1 MPIGNK
7 NQAIPGGGTHHIA
20 VQTRDWD
27 ESLKFYRDLLGMT
40 PVVEFGTPERRILL
54 LDVGD
59 GSHIEIFQPKA
70 DTPTPGSAAAN
81 DPVIH
86 FALTTTD
93 LRGVLERVRA
103 AGCTVT
109 AEPRDITLPNGW
121 DITVAFFLGPS
132 GESIELLQTHN

>member
-7 NQAIPGGGTHHIA
+7 NQVIQGAGTHHIA

-27 ESLKFYRDLLGMT
+27 ESLRFYRDLLGMT
-40 PVVEFGTPERRILL
+40 PVVEFGSPERKIML

-59 GSHIEIFQPKA
+59 GSHIEIFQPKG
-70 DTPTPGSAAAN
+70 DTPAPGSAAAN

-93 LRGVLERVRA
+93 LPAALERVRA
-103 AGCTVT
+103 DGCT
-109 AEPRDITLPNGW
+109 
-121 DITVAFFLGPS
+121 
-132 GESIELLQTHN
+132 